1 MKRLSIKITGASGQS
16 FDVALT
22 LTGWFD
28 FEGEW
33 KSLPGFLPKTSGYF
47 WLNDKYNYV
56 TFFDREKGF
65 FEEVAWAYG
74 SDEQTVRYLSL
85 DDFTPSVT
93 KGSNGTGNIYKNGS
107 KTDPFLKK
115 PNGFVSH
122 DIKWEVTDAF

>member
-22 LTGWFD
+22 LTGWID

-33 KSLPGFLPKTSGYF
+33 TALPGYLPKTGGYF

-65 FEEVAWAYG
+65 FEEISWAYG
-74 SDEQTVRYLSL
+74 ADEQTVRYLSL
-85 DDFTPSVT
+85 DDFNPSVA
-93 KGSNGTGNIYKNGS
+93 KGATGTGNIYKHGS
-107 KTDPFLKK
+107 KTNGLLKK
-115 PNGFVSH
+115 PNGFVTG
-122 DIKWEVTDAF
+122 DIKWEVTGTF